1 MSIIFDDGTTTLT
14 LPSPASNN
22 YLGFPVPRQFSQPL
36 ANGNSR
42 TITFSTSRQR
52 FSFTLQNLTDTVFN
66 SIMDFLED
74 QNFSEEA
81 FSFTDPK
88 GVVWATVK
96 YVEGIETA
104 APQANGFIQM
114 SLVLLQQ
121 K

>member
-1 MSIIFDDGTTTLT
+1 MPIILDHGTTTLT
-14 LPSPASNN
+14 LPSPARSN
-22 YLGFPVPRQFSQPL
+22 YLGFPVPRQFSQPT
-36 ANGNSR
+36 ADGNSR
-42 TITFSTSRQR
+42 TVTYSTSRQR
-52 FSFTLQNLTDTVFN
+52 FSFTLQNLTDTVFD

-96 YVEGIETA
+96 YIEGIETA
-104 APQANGFIQM
+104 APQSNGYIQM